1 MGSQVED
8 QDELTVLVTGFGVRL
23 VLPIVR
29 SLVLRIAQI
38 TRGRTAP
45 AWRHRCIDNSQW
57 LEWMG
62 NYRQVLT
69 P

>member
-29 SLVLRIAQI
+29 SLVLRIA
-38 TRGRTAP
+38 
-45 AWRHRCIDNSQW
+45 
-57 LEWMG
+57 
-62 NYRQVLT
+62 
-69 P
+69 